1 MGAKIKLTDP
11 RNGQTAGIDADEI
24 AAIIVDPV
32 KARILD
38 DRGGEVIG
46 DVTQLFTVDGRMLV
60 SREDP
65 ETVVDNV
72 KKARNPRNRG
82 PYLLRKE
89 DIEEFAQNMFGG
101 SGGDETAPDPESA
114 AGLTQGIQSAMNQ
127 KMSKQQQ
134 IYMLHQQRDV
144 IDEKLKELGEDN
156 GEDDNEK
163 LARSI
168 KEAALPD
175 DIRKDAEREMN
186 RLKKMQAM
194 APEAGVTRTWLELL
208 VALPWGKYTD
218 TNKDIGKAEE
228 TLDRDHYGLEKVKE
242 RILDFLAVLNQPDA
256 TGQGKILCL
265 VGPPGV
271 GKTSIVKSIAE
282 AAGRK
287 NERIALGGV
296 KEEAEVRGHRRTFI
310 GALPGNIVQAMKRAG
325 TMNPVINLDEIDK
338 MGSEVGRGDP
348 ASAFLEVLDPK
359 QNHKFRDHYLDQEVD
374 LSKVLFICTANEE
387 DKIPLPLYDRM
398 EIIRLPGYT
407 REQKFE
413 IGTRYLLP
421 QQMKETGLKSDQF
434 ELAPDALRSIIND
447 YTREAGVRNLER
459 IIGTVCS
466 KAVRK
471 IQKEPGTKVTVTAA
485 DLKQMLG
492 SAHVSGDKIP
502 DEDSVGIVNGLAW
515 SAVGGS
521 TLQIEAVT
529 TPGKDFKLN
538 VTGNLKDVMKESAN
552 VAHTVTINLC
562 EKFNIAAR
570 LKECDIHVHALS
582 GAMPKD
588 GPSAGAAMTTAQFSA
603 VSGIK
608 IKRDVAMTG
617 EISLNGKVMKIGGLP
632 EKLDGALRDGCK
644 TVLIPKDN
652 LGDLEDVP
660 VEVLSKLKVIPVST
674 IDEVLDL
681 ALVQKP
687 SMAITVGREPANLD
701 HRGAEKPS
709 NCYATA
715 KPSLA

>member
-1 MGAKIKLTDP
+1 MGAKIKLIDP
-11 RNGQTAGIDADEI
+11 RNGQAAGVDADDI
-24 AAIIVDPV
+24 VAILVDPV
-32 KARILD
+32 PARFLD
-38 DRGGEVIG
+38 DKGGTVTSDITQVFTNNNQMLISRQDPQTVI
-46 DVTQLFTVDGRMLV
+46 DA
-60 SREDP
+60 
-65 ETVVDNV
+65 V
-72 KKARNPRNRG
+72 KKGRSPGNHG
-82 PYLLRKE
+82 PYLLHHE
-89 DIEEFAQNMFGG
+89 DIEQFMRGMEGTGRDAAP
-101 SGGDETAPDPESA
+101 EPDPDSMAGLSQSVQSA
-114 AGLTQGIQSAMNQ
+114 ANQ
-127 KMSKQQQ
+127 KMNKQQQ
-134 IYMLHQQRDV
+134 IYVLHQQRDA

-163 LARSI
+163 LARMV
-168 KEAALPD
+168 KDAVLPD
-175 DIRKDAEREMN
+175 DIRKDAEREMG
-186 RLKKMQAM
+186 RLKKMSPM
-194 APEAGVTRTWLELL
+194 APEAGVARTWLELL

-218 TNKDIGKAEE
+218 TNKDIGKAED
-228 TLDRDHYGLEKVKE
+228 TLNRDHYGLEKVKE

-282 AAGRK
+282 AADRK
-287 NERIALGGV
+287 CERIALGGV

-310 GALPGNIVQAMKRAG
+310 GALPGNIIQAMKRAG

-338 MGSEVGRGDP
+338 MGAEVGRGDP

-413 IGTRYLLP
+413 IGTRYLIP

-471 IQKEPGTKVTVTAA
+471 IQKEPGTKVSVTAA
-485 DLKQMLG
+485 DLKGMLG
-492 SAHVSGDKIP
+492 SAHTSGDKIP

-529 TPGKDFKLN
+529 TPGKDFRLN

-562 EKFNIAAR
+562 EKFNIAAK

-582 GAMPKD
+582 GSIPKD

-608 IKRDVAMTG
+608 IRRDVAMTG

-660 VEVLSKLKVIPVST
+660 AEILSKLKVIPVST
-674 IDEVLDL
+674 IEEVLDL
-681 ALVQKP
+681 ALVRKP
-687 SMAITVGREPANLD
+687 SMAITVGREPANGDCRTNAGTQL
-701 HRGAEKPS
+701 AVMKS
-709 NCYATA
+709 NLTPA
-715 KPSLA
+715 